1 MKKNYTLSNNI
12 IFFKKLVYDIISNTP
27 SIPSVKRNMKDWETA
42 TKWSVSM
49 LFFFFF
55 IDNRS
60 QNYCLQAKDHLAVDI
75 HSVGQKESVV

>member
-12 IFFKKLVYDIISNTP
+12 FFFKKLVYDIISNTP

-49 LFFFFF
+49 LFFFFY
-55 IDNRS
+55 R
-60 QNYCLQAKDHLAVDI
+60 
-75 HSVGQKESVV
+75 